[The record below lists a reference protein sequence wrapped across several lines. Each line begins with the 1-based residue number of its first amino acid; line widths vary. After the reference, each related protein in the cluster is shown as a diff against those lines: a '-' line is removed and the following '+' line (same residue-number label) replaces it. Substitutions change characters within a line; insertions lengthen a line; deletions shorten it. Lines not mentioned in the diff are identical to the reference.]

1 MINKICLKYLPT
13 LTTSDQGYQQHLLK
27 SNSEHWHY
35 IFQYV
40 YTNEEK
46 YCTFFGQY
54 SLMDENEISK
64 FLGERGKNTLKS
76 ISWQQSKSAESLGH
90 SDVEGIQL

>member
-1 MINKICLKYLPT
+1 
-13 LTTSDQGYQQHLLK
+13 
-27 SNSEHWHY
+27 
-35 IFQYV
+35 
-40 YTNEEK
+40 
-46 YCTFFGQY
+46 
-54 SLMDENEISK
+54 MDENEISK